1 MPTVTRLR
9 TNPLWTGTD
18 RRVLYRYRRSPPWNR
33 HSLSP
38 SPTWRPG
45 RGSVRVQ
52 HASGRSSSAVSPA
65 AAHPLLA
72 GQGCTHV
79 RSVTPTTR
87 APGDAAA
94 RVTLQT
100 IADRL
105 GVSRMTVSN
114 AFSRPD
120 QLSDELRLRV
130 LSAAEALGYVGPDPA
145 ARALARGTTGAIGV
159 LLTDALSYTFSDEV
173 STIFLG
179 TLSDALAPTGMAV
192 TLLTSNDRHDVVPAR
207 DVPLDGAIVYSCRPA
222 SPAPRLVGA
231 PQAPARV
238 RGSGARRRCP
248 ERQRRRPRR
257 RPRRRRARDRAR
269 PPRRRHPH
277 RSRPREHTQSVNA
290 CWVGATP
297 CVRSISSRPWRRRAA
312 TSRTRDER
320 GAHDPHRE
328 PRPTAVLC
336 FSDIAAL
343 GTLPRLRSSGSRCPR
358 DLSIVGFDDSPVARR
373 SHPALTTVRQDLV
386 AKGRLAADSLVSA
399 MSLDRSRPASR
410 GRHHV
415 LPTELVIRET
425 SGRAPY

>member
-1 MPTVTRLR
+1 M
-9 TNPLWTGTD
+9 
-18 RRVLYRYRRSPPWNR
+18 
-33 HSLSP
+33 
-38 SPTWRPG
+38 
-45 RGSVRVQ
+45 
-52 HASGRSSSAVSPA
+52 
-65 AAHPLLA
+65 
-72 GQGCTHV
+72 
-79 RSVTPTTR
+79 TPTTR

-159 LLTDALSYTFSDEV
+159 LLTDALSYAFSDEV

-179 TLSDALAPTGMAV
+179 ALVDALAPTGMAV

-222 SPAPRLVGA
+222 SPARDWLVRRKLPLVYVDQEPVAGA
-231 PQAPARV
+231 PSV
-238 RGSGARRRCP
+238 NVDDRGGARAAAEHVIGLGHRDVGILTIASEGAHP
-248 ERQRRRPRR
+248 ERQRMLGWRDAL
-257 RPRRRRARDRAR
+257 RAVDLEPTVAQT
-269 PPRRRHPH
+269 
-277 RSRPREHTQSVNA
+277 SSNVEDDAINA
-290 CWVGATP
+290 ALT
-297 CVRSISSRPWRRRAA
+297 IL
-312 TSRTRDER
+312 T
-320 GAHDPHRE
+320 RE

-343 GTLPRLRSSGSRCPR
+343 GALRAAAQLRLEVPR

-399 MSLDRSRPASR
+399 MSLDRSRPSPR